1 MICAIQYV
9 KGVILSAVE
18 VVYINTSITIIICIT
33 IIIKICSIQDLKRII
48 PDAVESAGDVKL
60 PGAGQ
65 VIVIV
70 IFIIVVIIAVI
81 ILIMVFI
88 VTSTSQVEDMLIV
101 NKDRLFL
108 ENVGAVR
115 ELSKVEVSISNMSIK
130 ISDHPNS
137 FNRRFKFFFF
147 LSNNRSCVIRLYETS
162 TKLYSLVSCIHTRS
176 ETR

>member
-1 MICAIQYV
+1 MICAIQYL
-9 KGVILSAVE
+9 KGVLLSAVE
-18 VVYINTSITIIICIT
+18 VTYMITSITIIICIT
-33 IIIKICSIQDLKRII
+33 IIIIKIYAIQDLKRII

-70 IFIIVVIIAVI
+70 IFIIVVIIVVI
-81 ILIMVFI
+81 ILIMGFI
-88 VTSTSQVEDMLIV
+88 ITSTSQVEDMLIV

-115 ELSKVEVSISNMSIK
+115 ELSKVEVSTSNMSIK

-137 FNRRFKFFFF
+137 CMKQAQN
-147 LSNNRSCVIRLYETS
+147 
-162 TKLYSLVSCIHTRS
+162 
-176 ETR
+176 